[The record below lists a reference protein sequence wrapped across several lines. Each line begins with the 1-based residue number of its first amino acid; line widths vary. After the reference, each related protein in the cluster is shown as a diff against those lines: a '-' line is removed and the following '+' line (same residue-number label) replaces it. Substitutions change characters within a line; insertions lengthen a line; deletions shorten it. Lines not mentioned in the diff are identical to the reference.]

1 MDITPSNLES
11 IYLSFNTAFQQGFEQ
26 AETWHPKLAM
36 QSPSAGRTNVY
47 AWLGQMPSL
56 REWVGDRQVRS
67 IAAKDH
73 QLSNKDFEA
82 TVAVKRNDVLDD
94 QIGVWSPL
102 MSGLG
107 EAAKKWPDVQLASF
121 LEAGES
127 TAHYDGVNF
136 FSATHPIDLFD
147 SSKGTYSNYYTGGSA
162 KPLSAANYQ
171 AVRAAMAQTKGEGG
185 RILNVL
191 PDLIIVPP
199 ALERTA
205 LTLVNADMIP
215 GDAATGASSNT
226 APVSNILKGSAQVLV
241 VPELTSDT
249 TWYLACTKKPVKPLL
264 FQLREAPVF
273 VQYVSPS
280 DPSVYA
286 RREFEYGVMARGA
299 FSGTLP
305 FLISK
310 CKAT

>member
-11 IYLSFNTAFQQGFEQ
+11 IYYSFNTAFQQAIEQ
-26 AETWHPKLAM
+26 APVWHPQVAW
-36 QSPSAGRTNVY
+36 QAPSFGRTGAY
-47 AWLGQMPSL
+47 SWLGQMPSL
-56 REWVGDRQVRS
+56 REWIGDRQVKS
-67 IAAKDH
+67 VATKDH
-73 QLSNKDFEA
+73 QLTNRDFEA
-82 TVAVKRNDVLDD
+82 TVAVKRNDILDD
-94 QIGVWSPL
+94 QIGVWTPM

-107 EAAKKWPDVQLASF
+107 EAAKKWPDVQLAAF

-136 FSATHPIDLFD
+136 FSATHPVDLFD

-264 FQLREAPVF
+264 FQLREPPVF